1 MKRIIPLVTIA
12 LTIFMASC
20 KCKNEDPRARVVN
33 EGSQEISV
41 QIMTS
46 GGNTENINNIAP
58 GETSEFSYYAPGEVQ
73 FTIVVGEGNNSTEY
87 VEQVLMEEC
96 YEYDIVLDANNN
108 ITSVPTDRNE

>member
-1 MKRIIPLVTIA
+1 M
-12 LTIFMASC
+12 
-20 KCKNEDPRARVVN
+20 VN
-33 EGSQEISV
+33 NGSEEISV

-58 GETSEFSYYAPGEVQ
+58 GETSDFSYYAPGDVQ

-87 VEQVLMEEC
+87 IQTVLMEEC